1 MSPSL
6 FRFVNLPAF
15 ACSVLISFV
24 LLSGLSAGFAPI
36 QDAGACIV
44 QLPPVTVH
52 GKRLTPDQA
61 VVARSEAATVSTSSN
76 SSKL

>member
-1 MSPSL
+1 MSYLL
-6 FRFVNLPAF
+6 FRTVNLPAL
-15 ACSVLISFV
+15 AVSVFISFV
-24 LLSGLSAGFAPI
+24 LLSGLNAGFAPI
-36 QDAGACIV
+36 QEAGLCIV